1 MTLLNLILISSNTKT
16 TFDIFPIYLLPT
28 QITKIRY
35 VFSAALYA
43 DVAEIFT
50 SVIISPI
57 MF

>member
-1 MTLLNLILISSNTKT
+1 MTLLNLILTSSNTET

-57 MF
+57 IF